1 MRILKNIDIKKSIA
15 TKKLQYS
22 KSWGDY
28 LNTILFVITALLGFI
43 ICPIFVISFQL
54 DFAHQNDNLSSI
66 IKTKSKLIEWFGY
79 KADFKKDSE
88 LSC

>member
-1 MRILKNIDIKKSIA
+1 MIFWAAVPSTFAIQLQKK
-15 TKKLQYS
+15 TKMAKKRTS
-22 KSWGDY
+22 DGRFFFRKFS
-28 LNTILFVITALLGFI
+28 
-43 ICPIFVISFQL
+43 
-54 DFAHQNDNLSSI
+54 NLSSI